1 MDHNLTPDETD
12 ILQRDRLA
20 RELDDLRQRFE
31 RGGTVLILPEGAVL
45 QVVTVD
51 ASKATVSIGRVG
63 DKTGGEG

>member
-1 MDHNLTPDETD
+1 MDHDPIPDETA
-12 ILQRDRLA
+12 ILERDQLA

-63 DKTGGEG
+63 DRTGGEG

>member
-1 MDHNLTPDETD
+1 MDHNLTPDETAA
-12 ILQRDRLA
+12 LQRDQFA

-51 ASKATVSIGRVG
+51 ASEATVSVGRVG
-63 DKTGGEG
+63 DRTGGEG